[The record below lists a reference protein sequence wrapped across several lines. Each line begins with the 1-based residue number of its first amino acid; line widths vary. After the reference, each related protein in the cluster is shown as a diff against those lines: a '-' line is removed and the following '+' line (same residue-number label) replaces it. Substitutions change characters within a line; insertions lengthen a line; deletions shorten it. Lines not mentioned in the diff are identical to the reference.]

1 MAEFQ
6 RQTEASKTE
15 SIDQLQEKMDSE
27 ISNLTAVL
35 KEMAQKANQE
45 IQDLEKEVAAIK
57 EENCMHEENSADVDR
72 KLRQIKLEN
81 DSLHK

>member
-1 MAEFQ
+1 M
-6 RQTEASKTE
+6 
-15 SIDQLQEKMDSE
+15 
-27 ISNLTAVL
+27 SNLTAVL

-72 KLRQIKLEN
+72 KLRQIKLEMIPFIN
-81 DSLHK
+81 K